1 MSLNIKFPLAI
12 HTDGVVLSVR
22 VTPNAKKDA
31 VENIKLDVNGKAK
44 LRVRVTAVPEDG
56 KANKAVIKLLAKY
69 FAISS
74 SSFTLISGDT
84 SRHKRFLI
92 TAPYEMPKFY
102 EMLCSCL
109 IPYV

>member
-1 MSLNIKFPLAI
+1 MSLNIKLPLATCI
-12 HTDGVVLSVR
+12 EGVALSVR

-31 VENIKLDVNGKAK
+31 VENIKLDAKGKVE
-44 LRVRVTAVPEDG
+44 LWVRVVAVPEDG

-74 SSFTLISGDT
+74 SSFTLMSGEA

-92 TAPYEMPKFY
+92 AVPYEIPKLY
-102 EMLCSCL
+102 EMLRSCL
-109 IPYV
+109 IRSV